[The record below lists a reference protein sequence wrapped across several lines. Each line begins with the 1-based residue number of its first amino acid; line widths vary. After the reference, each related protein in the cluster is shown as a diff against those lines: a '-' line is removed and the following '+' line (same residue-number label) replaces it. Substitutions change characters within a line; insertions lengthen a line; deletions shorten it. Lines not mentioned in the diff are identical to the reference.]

1 MRARHPPDVPRPS
14 FNSSEGLC
22 SSGPAGPRATTL
34 AAARWPM
41 RGRPPNT
48 EAAGRKAGASGPVLV
63 CGVTGLSSAA
73 ILVEEGR
80 TCWARS
86 GDLLL
91 KTLLGREAGRS
102 ELVRENG
109 DDGRGLR
116 GSSGQVSAAHH
127 ERPIQRLPWIEGE
140 MRGVLQPAQS
150 GLREAAGKWMGWSL
164 LATKKGRPATCGR
177 PPFPKPTTVNNR
189 RRPSIPILT
198 CLQSTSALAY
208 LGPAT
213 PRGLTRRATSASQ
226 PSSVGLPTRQPRLA
240 PEGSADRPSRL

>member
-1 MRARHPPDVPRPS
+1 VRTQHPPNVPRPS
-14 FNSSEGLC
+14 YSSSEILC

-34 AAARWPM
+34 ATARWPT

-91 KTLLGREAGRS
+91 KTSLGREAGRS

-109 DDGRGLR
+109 DDGRGSR

-127 ERPIQRLPWIEGE
+127 ERPIQRLPWIEVRDAGSP
-140 MRGVLQPAQS
+140 QPARS
-150 GLREAAGKWMGWSL
+150 GLREAAGKWVGWSL
-164 LATKKGRPATCGR
+164 LATKKAGQQPA
-177 PPFPKPTTVNNR
+177 
-189 RRPSIPILT
+189 
-198 CLQSTSALAY
+198 
-208 LGPAT
+208 
-213 PRGLTRRATSASQ
+213 
-226 PSSVGLPTRQPRLA
+226 
-240 PEGSADRPSRL
+240 ADRPSPSRRPSTTADALRSLSSPACSRPLPLPT